1 MKKLL
6 PLLLLAIFACQGR
19 LTDEQKK
26 EMREGM
32 KAHEIVKISDAEI
45 TEAAFQ
51 YGRTISEKV
60 QVGDSSLADK
70 ADLIKKLQEQ
80 YHVKIYPLA
89 SGDSLLREI
98 EQQLIEAYTSAAEI
112 EMTDNIQKIGT
123 DSLLYTLPIM
133 ETQSDG
139 SVAFKYALGI
149 KMTKKEVILSM
160 DRD

>member
-112 EMTDNIQKIGT
+112 EMTDNIQKIGA